1 MSQNANP
8 VPVRAEPVEAPEGSQ
23 AVLRQAQDE
32 RSLASHRADFPGI
45 AADWHYLDSAATAQ
59 KPKAVLDAIA
69 RAYGPDYATVHRGV
83 YERSAHMTLAFE
95 AARKRVAGFL
105 NAASENEIVFTS
117 GATDSI
123 NLVAE
128 SWGNK
133 FIAKGDRIMLSQLEH
148 HSNIVPWQM
157 LAERVGAHIDVAP
170 LTVDG
175 QIDLDWIEARLTEQH
190 KLVALAHVSNV
201 LGSLLDAKRAAG
213 IAHKVGAK
221 LLLDG
226 CQAAPRLPVDV
237 QDLGCDF
244 YVFSGHKIYGPTGI
258 GALWAPYET
267 LEAMSPW
274 KGGGSMID
282 RVSFD
287 GTTYAPPPGRF
298 EAGTPHIIGVVG
310 LDAAIQYVEAIGLD
324 VISAHENA
332 TLAMARE
339 ALSGINSVRVF
350 GPDQS
355 MGILSFAVGDVHPH
369 DVATILDEGGVA
381 IRAGH
386 HCAQPLMDYLGVPA
400 TARASFGIYS
410 DDQDVAALVDG
421 INRVRKI
428 FG

>member
-1 MSQNANP
+1 MNAP
-8 VPVRAEPVEAPEGSQ
+8 VTIST
-23 AVLRQAQDE
+23 
-32 RSLASHRADFPGI
+32 SHRADFPGI

-95 AARKRVAGFL
+95 SARKRVAGFL

-128 SWGNK
+128 SWGNR
-133 FIAKGDRIMLSQLEH
+133 FVAKGDRIMLSQLEH

-170 LTVDG
+170 LTIDG
-175 QIDLDWIEARLTEQH
+175 QIDLDWIEANLTERH

-201 LGSLLDAKRAAG
+201 LGSLLDAKRAG
-213 IAHKVGAK
+213 RIAHKVGAK
-221 LLLDG
+221 FLIDG

-258 GALWAPYET
+258 GALWAHYEV
-267 LEAMSPW
+267 LEAMPPW

-298 EAGTPHIIGVVG
+298 EAGTPHIVGVVG

-350 GPDQS
+350 GPDKS

-410 DDQDVAALVDG
+410 NADDVAALVDG